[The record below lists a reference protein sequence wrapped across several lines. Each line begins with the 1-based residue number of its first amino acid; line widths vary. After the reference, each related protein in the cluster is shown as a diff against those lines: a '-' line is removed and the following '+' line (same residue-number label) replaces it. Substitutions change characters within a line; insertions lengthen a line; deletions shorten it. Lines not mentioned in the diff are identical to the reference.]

1 MCHQIE
7 DIAYFSK
14 TTQAKIQ
21 YYKTDKLKK
30 INHFN
35 KMIYWRTLSLG
46 TVSNWLAFYIIFNC
60 RSNTEIYFACSKIK
74 TCLIQLKF
82 LWSPPLS
89 RGKTTITCLG
99 VPSKICSLKGLY
111 CLVCTCPSI
120 NVIRHYVVFCNFL
133 FCLNSMS

>member
-35 KMIYWRTLSLG
+35 KMIY
-46 TVSNWLAFYIIFNC
+46 
-60 RSNTEIYFACSKIK
+60 
-74 TCLIQLKF
+74 
-82 LWSPPLS
+82 
-89 RGKTTITCLG
+89 
-99 VPSKICSLKGLY
+99 
-111 CLVCTCPSI
+111 
-120 NVIRHYVVFCNFL
+120 
-133 FCLNSMS
+133 